1 MFANHIVLGW
11 LLLACAVTHDSPK
24 DTGDSGQSCD
34 ASVAAL
40 WTEIDDIRACES
52 SAQCGQVL
60 AGTSC
65 GCTRDLVA
73 RTDANLSAYLA
84 LVENVEMAGCDA
96 GFVSTCDCPEADGY
110 ACTEGL
116 CTWNYVEP
124 PPSDWSVCETD
135 AGDSLSIDGMT
146 VEADTLMV
154 EVSYGGGC
162 AAHDF
167 VICWP
172 DQSFMESEPVQVA
185 LEIWHDGH
193 DDPCDAVISETV
205 SFELASLRTAWQTAY
220 GSESGSIIIHVD
232 DFDVEYSF

>member
-1 MFANHIVLGW
+1 MLLNHVFWGW
-11 LLLACAVTHDSPK
+11 LLLSCVVTSPK
-24 DTGDSGQSCD
+24 DTQDSVQSCD

-40 WTEIDDIRACES
+40 WTEIDNIRACES

-73 RTDANLSAYLA
+73 RTDADLSTYLA
-84 LVENVEMAGCDA
+84 LLADVETAGCDA

-110 ACTEGL
+110 ACTDGL

-124 PPSDWSVCETD
+124 PPSDWSVCDTD

-146 VEADTLMV
+146 VEADTLTV

-162 AAHDF
+162 ATHDF

-205 SFELASLRTAWQTAY
+205 SFALAPLQAAWQTAY
-220 GSESGSIIIHVD
+220 GTENGTIIIHVD
-232 DFDVEYSF
+232 GYETEYSF